1 MKVSYFIDTYQKT
14 PEKNLELDEILADIK
29 TGKYKNQI
37 DNLRK
42 LKDELAIVNNKLHLP
57 NFMASGVFA
66 KSTNDSLL
74 EHSGYIQVDFDN
86 KKNHPDIQKAG
97 FTKESLRKK
106 LIADNYIYALFNSP
120 TNTGLK
126 AIVKIPTIAH
136 RQSFQA
142 LEKYFKDNY
151 NNLQIDT
158 SCKNEARRFFV
169 SYDKDLFLNKNS
181 DIFSEIAL
189 EEKEYKEFPKEID
202 KDIFR
207 EALNHIPG
215 KSKDDGKRNYYLN
228 IIWACKT
235 VLGESEAFYIG
246 EKLLS
251 SSDMIKGLPSIIRT
265 GKTIDH
271 PQLVFRAAI
280 DAGWIYPKKEKSK
293 VVNINSRRNPIENTT
308 EGNLAVNDEPIQN
321 AVTNATNTQTNFIE
335 GNSNY
340 SRIRQWLAS
349 RHSFRYNV
357 LTDVVYFKEA
367 EKWNPVNDR
376 IVNNFIQDMDIEG
389 ITASDNRVNTIL
401 NSRFSKEYDAIIDY
415 FDALDISTI
424 KANNTHYLEDFFH
437 VITGK
442 TKLEKPNEFE
452 TMKTWFCSHAG
463 ISLGEIEKV
472 DQLYCICFQG
482 KQGTGKTSLFRYLTP
497 NVLKD
502 YTKENL
508 TDYENKDTKISLG
521 ENFLILLDELGAS
534 SKHDLIKLKSLI
546 TQKSIKERRPHAKR
560 DTVLLRRAGFI
571 GTFDKEQVFD
581 DSAGNRRFIVIEIQK
596 VDWMKLKE
604 IPIDEIWKEAKFYYS
619 LGAYNKSIDGLNA
632 ENNSKYE
639 KTSQA
644 LEALDAL
651 YDLESK
657 DSSEWYTTTEIQSY
671 IEMDMHIRLNVKSL
685 GEALNK
691 VGFVSKSKKISGVS
705 VRKYNIAKKPFSMRI

>member
-1 MKVSYFIDTYQKT
+1 MLVSYFIDTYQKT

-29 TGKYKNQI
+29 TGKHKTQI

-42 LKDELAIVNNKLHLP
+42 LKDELAIANNKLHLP

-86 KKNHPDIQKAG
+86 KKGHPDIQKAG

-106 LIADNYIYALFNSP
+106 LIADNYIYALFDSP

-169 SYDKDLFLNKNS
+169 SYDKDLFLNNNS

-235 VLGESEAFYIG
+235 VLGESEAFSIG

-271 PQLVFRAAI
+271 PQLVFKEAI
-280 DAGWIYPKKEKSK
+280 SAGWTYPKKTKSK
-293 VVNINSRRNPIENTT
+293 VVNINSKRNST
-308 EGNLAVNDEPIQN
+308 EGNLAVNNEVRQD
-321 AVTNATNTQTNFIE
+321 TNFVE

-357 LTDVVYFKEA
+357 LTDVTLSIHRLLMRLI
-367 EKWNPVNDR
+367 R
-376 IVNNFIQDMDIEG
+376 I
-389 ITASDNRVNTIL
+389 
-401 NSRFSKEYDAIIDY
+401 
-415 FDALDISTI
+415 
-424 KANNTHYLEDFFH
+424 
-437 VITGK
+437 
-442 TKLEKPNEFE
+442 
-452 TMKTWFCSHAG
+452 
-463 ISLGEIEKV
+463 
-472 DQLYCICFQG
+472 
-482 KQGTGKTSLFRYLTP
+482 
-497 NVLKD
+497 
-502 YTKENL
+502 
-508 TDYENKDTKISLG
+508 
-521 ENFLILLDELGAS
+521 
-534 SKHDLIKLKSLI
+534 
-546 TQKSIKERRPHAKR
+546 
-560 DTVLLRRAGFI
+560 
-571 GTFDKEQVFD
+571 
-581 DSAGNRRFIVIEIQK
+581 
-596 VDWMKLKE
+596 
-604 IPIDEIWKEAKFYYS
+604 IWKIFSPLS
-619 LGAYNKSIDGLNA
+619 LA
-632 ENNSKYE
+632 
-639 KTSQA
+639 
-644 LEALDAL
+644 
-651 YDLESK
+651 
-657 DSSEWYTTTEIQSY
+657 
-671 IEMDMHIRLNVKSL
+671 RL
-685 GEALNK
+685 
-691 VGFVSKSKKISGVS
+691 
-705 VRKYNIAKKPFSMRI
+705 SMRSPTNLKL